1 MRNRYWSCSKFADWL
16 RGTTKLKAGTA
27 EQWHEWEIRAKKDFP
42 IRWWLAEEGLDILQK
57 TLFWPVDRLYDI
69 KYYVNNR
76 WITRSHALTAHP
88 RDIKPGSWCD
98 VGNRFLPCLF
108 NELRDF
114 VEVELAWWHL
124 AWEGKEARAKYNAPW
139 WAFGWFR
146 VRTWR
151 CPQAGLDNLKWQS
164 ELVWKE
170 EECEPGSPNIG
181 KPTYQAEKAL
191 EILALYKWWTEVY
204 PNRPDPHDVSG
215 WSRYCDLKRE
225 EFEGSGLGF
234 MSESKNPE
242 TRALG
247 ENALKKTCE
256 IEAAYEQEEEEMM
269 IRLIKVRNGLWT

>member
-1 MRNRYWSCSKFADWL
+1 MRNRYWTCSKFADWL

-27 EQWHEWEIRAKKDFP
+27 EEWHEWELRAKKNYP
-42 IRWWLAEEGLDILQK
+42 VRWWLAEEGLDKLQ
-57 TLFWPVDRLYDI
+57 TFLTWPIDRLYDI

-76 WITRSHALTAHP
+76 WITRSHALTAHA
-88 RDIKPGSWCD
+88 RDIRPGSWCD

-124 AWEGKEARAKYNAPW
+124 AWNQEDRSKYNAPW

-146 VRTWR
+146 IRTWR
-151 CPQAGLDNLKWQS
+151 CPQAGLDNLKWQT
-164 ELVWKE
+164 ELRCSVEDGWQE
-170 EECEPGSPNIG
+170 TDPEIGEP
-181 KPTYQAEKAL
+181 TQQAKNAA

-247 ENALKKTCE
+247 NTALKKTQE
-256 IEAAYEQEEEEMM
+256 IEQAYEKEDEEML
-269 IRLIKVRNGLWT
+269 IRLIKIRNSLWT